1 MENEA
6 SAREGQLSE
15 EEKPGAVNITGVPER
30 QPTEARPAPAPLAI
44 CLCLSQSVLGFCLL
58 QLKEQLTGAGESYSP
73 FLLSWVNC
81 LRARM
86 VFVGIHQW

>member
-30 QPTEARPAPAPLAI
+30 QLTEARPAPAPLAI

-58 QLKEQLTGAGESYSP
+58 QLKEQLTGAGE
-73 FLLSWVNC
+73 F
-81 LRARM
+81 
-86 VFVGIHQW
+86 